1 MDYFKDCECQETAK
15 EKYRSLAKKLH
26 PDKGGTKE
34 EMAELTKQYERF
46 KKYGAEKTHGESIF
60 EEMQRQYT
68 QARQAYDEAFTGR
81 STRFRRFNQAEEEQ
95 PKARPN
101 GQTAG
106 WRTNKPHTNNEGYGD
121 IPWDHPIRQELFQL
135 RNRLAELDNTYRR
148 PRPAGY
154 EDKVQELDM
163 ELKRLHAKY
172 TDLMTK
178 NSNLEAELKLKES
191 NFNQLGTVIDKQEE
205 TIKTLQAKVKSQ
217 QLKFKNMRFFAK
229 ICYLF
234 LPD

>member
-34 EMAELTKQYERF
+34 EMAELTKQYDKF
-46 KKYGAEKTHGESIF
+46 KKYGPSKTHSETIF

-68 QARQAYDEAFTGR
+68 QARKSYDDAFTGG
-81 STRFRRFNQAEEEQ
+81 STRFRRFDPEPE

-106 WRTNKPHTNNEGYGD
+106 WRTNKPHTTHEGYGD
-121 IPWDHPIRQELFQL
+121 IPFDHPIRQELFNL
-135 RNRLAELDNTYRR
+135 RNRLASCDNTYRK
-148 PRPAGY
+148 PRAPDY
-154 EDKVQELDM
+154 DDKLRDVEV
-163 ELKRLHAKY
+163 ELKRLQNTHLTMAAR
-172 TDLMTK
+172 
-178 NSNLEAELKLKES
+178 NLELEEKNTFNEFQLNNRQRDLNEANEKIRSLESKLK
-191 NFNQLGTVIDKQEE
+191 T
-205 TIKTLQAKVKSQ
+205 Q